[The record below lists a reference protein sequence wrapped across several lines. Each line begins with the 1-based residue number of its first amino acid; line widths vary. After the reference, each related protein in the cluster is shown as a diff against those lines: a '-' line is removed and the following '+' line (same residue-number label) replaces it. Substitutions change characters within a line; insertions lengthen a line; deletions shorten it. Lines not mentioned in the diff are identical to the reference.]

1 MLNMAIHKLFI
12 DDFEEADYQL
22 IAIHTTLEN
31 YRVAYFINQNLP
43 ILLHRNKKDILI
55 GSEKQKT
62 GFSNFIFE
70 DNKKEIFWTLIENK
84 KEVSLPQKSKTI
96 NLFKEEQ
103 EFSNRVYFLP
113 EFKNVDFFLKI
124 EGDEDQ
130 IILNNILLK
139 LNTID
144 LITTVYAVDKSRI
157 KSKNNLIF

>member
-1 MLNMAIHKLFI
+1 MAIHKLFI

-43 ILLHRNKKDILI
+43 VLLHRNKKDILT
-55 GSEKQKT
+55 GTERQKA
-62 GFSNFIFE
+62 GFPNFYFE
-70 DNKKEIFWTLIENK
+70 DTKKEIFWTLIENK
-84 KEVSLPQKSKTI
+84 REISLPQKNKTFT
-96 NLFKEEQ
+96 LFKEEQ
-103 EFSNRVYFLP
+103 EFSNAIYFLP

-124 EGDEDQ
+124 ECDESQ
-130 IILNNILLK
+130 IDISKITSK

-144 LITTVYAVDKSRI
+144 QIATVYAVDKSRV

>member
-1 MLNMAIHKLFI
+1 MAIHKLFI

-43 ILLHRNKKDILI
+43 ILLHRNKKEILI
-55 GSEKQKT
+55 GTEKQKK
-62 GFSNFIFE
+62 GFSNFHFE

-84 KEVSLPQKSKTI
+84 REISLPQKNKIIT
-96 NLFKEEQ
+96 LFKEEQ
-103 EFSNRVYFLP
+103 EFSNTIYFLP

-124 EGDEDQ
+124 EGDESQ
-130 IILNNILLK
+130 ININKIITK

-144 LITTVYAVDKSRI
+144 QIATVYAVDKSRI

>member
-1 MLNMAIHKLFI
+1 MAIHKLFI

-43 ILLHRNKKDILI
+43 VLLHKNKKDILL
-55 GSEKQKT
+55 GLEHQKT
-62 GFSNFIFE
+62 GFTNFLFE

-84 KEVSLPQKSKTI
+84 REISLPQKSKTI
-96 NLFKEEQ
+96 TLFKDQQ
-103 EFSNRVYFLP
+103 EFTNTLYFLP
-113 EFKNVDFFLKI
+113 EFKRVDFFLKI
-124 EGDEDQ
+124 EGDESQTD
-130 IILNNILLK
+130 ISKITTK

-144 LITTVYAVDKSRI
+144 QFATVYAVDKSRI

>member
-1 MLNMAIHKLFI
+1 MAIHKLFI

-43 ILLHRNKKDILI
+43 VLLHRNKKDILI
-55 GSEKQKT
+55 GTEKQKN
-62 GFSNFIFE
+62 GFSNFHFE

-84 KEVSLPQKSKTI
+84 REISLPQKSKTI
-96 NLFKEEQ
+96 NLFNEDQ
-103 EFSNRVYFLP
+103 EFSNTIYFLP

-124 EGDEDQ
+124 ECEENQ
-130 IILNNILLK
+130 IDINKITTK

-144 LITTVYAVDKSRI
+144 QIATVYSVDKSRI

>member
-1 MLNMAIHKLFI
+1 MAIHKLFI

-43 ILLHRNKKDILI
+43 VLLHRNKKDILI
-55 GSEKQKT
+55 GTDKQKT
-62 GFSNFIFE
+62 GFSNFHFE

-96 NLFKEEQ
+96 TLFKEEH
-103 EFSNRVYFLP
+103 EFSNTIYFLP
-113 EFKNVDFFLKI
+113 EFKNIDFFLKI
-124 EGDEDQ
+124 EGDENQ
-130 IILNNILLK
+130 ININTIITK

-144 LITTVYAVDKSRI
+144 QITTVYAVDKSRI

>member
-1 MLNMAIHKLFI
+1 MAIHKLFI

-43 ILLHRNKKDILI
+43 VLLHRNKKDILI
-55 GSEKQKT
+55 GTEKQKT
-62 GFSNFIFE
+62 GFSNFQFE

-84 KEVSLPQKSKTI
+84 KEVSLTQKNKTI
-96 NLFKEEQ
+96 TLFNDQQ
-103 EFSNRVYFLP
+103 EFSNTIYFLP

-124 EGDEDQ
+124 EGDESQ
-130 IILNNILLK
+130 ININKIITK

-144 LITTVYAVDKSRI
+144 QITTVYAVDKSRI

>member
-1 MLNMAIHKLFI
+1 MAIHKLFI

-55 GSEKQKT
+55 GTDKQKT
-62 GFSNFIFE
+62 GFSNFHFE

-96 NLFKEEQ
+96 TLFKEEH
-103 EFSNRVYFLP
+103 EFSNTIYFLP
-113 EFKNVDFFLKI
+113 EFKNIDFFLKI
-124 EGDEDQ
+124 EGDENQ
-130 IILNNILLK
+130 ININTIITK

-144 LITTVYAVDKSRI
+144 QITTVYAVDKSRI

>member
-43 ILLHRNKKDILI
+43 VLLHRNKKDILI
-55 GSEKQKT
+55 GTEKQKN
-62 GFSNFIFE
+62 GFSNFHFE
-70 DNKKEIFWTLIENK
+70 DNKKEIFWTLVENK
-84 KEVSLPQKSKTI
+84 TEVSLPQKSKTI
-96 NLFKEEQ
+96 TLFKEEQ
-103 EFSNRVYFLP
+103 EFSNTIYFLP

-124 EGDEDQ
+124 ECEENQ
-130 IILNNILLK
+130 IDSNKIITK

-144 LITTVYAVDKSRI
+144 QITTVYAVDKSRI

>member
-43 ILLHRNKKDILI
+43 VLLHRNKKDILI
-55 GSEKQKT
+55 GTEKQKN
-62 GFSNFIFE
+62 GFSNFHFE
-70 DNKKEIFWTLIENK
+70 DNKKEIFWTLVENK
-84 KEVSLPQKSKTI
+84 REVSLPQKSKIIT
-96 NLFKEEQ
+96 LFKEEQ
-103 EFSNRVYFLP
+103 EFSNTIYFLP

-124 EGDEDQ
+124 ECEENQ
-130 IILNNILLK
+130 IDSNKIITK

-144 LITTVYAVDKSRI
+144 QITTVYAVDKSRI